1 MFGGEDSFNR
11 FTIDIVRN
19 IMREE
24 EMRAQHQESLL
35 RIRVKALKEK
45 TKAQLS
51 LLEQEKQQLLEKGKA
66 KDAQPE
72 AIQRELKR
80 LADKEKAILKEQE
93 EHKVSSEMMQT
104 DGGRFLDEVFL
115 CPVVSGGKG

>member
-1 MFGGEDSFNR
+1 MLSSCATGSSYRVNDLTSVFGGEDSFNR

-104 DGGRFLDEVFL
+104 D
-115 CPVVSGGKG
+115 